1 MTNEAIFQ
9 MECIVTVHTHAIH
22 LLYHRA
28 EGDLQRREYALQY
41 GLKYNVAVLH
51 NQLLHLPV
59 VVAFCKK
66 AQRLSHSRD
75 ANMQSRTFSNHI
87 HSPIMESKHT
97 IGITTALIYSTLS
110 HYIQQYHNTTIPLKQ
125 L

>member
-1 MTNEAIFQ
+1 MQSISYNIEQKAICREESMHNNMARNTIQQYRIITSFSF
-9 MECIVTVHTHAIH
+9 
-22 LLYHRA
+22 LLLLRFA
-28 EGDLQRREYALQY
+28 RRTE
-41 GLKYNVAVLH
+41 
-51 NQLLHLPV
+51 
-59 VVAFCKK
+59 
-66 AQRLSHSRD
+66 RLRSSRD
-75 ANMQSRTFSNHI
+75 ANMQSRSFSNHI